1 MPLNTTL
8 PSVSQ
13 AQSLLTPTQS
23 DQSVGI
29 LNHLFGIPNGNWHSL
44 YYQTI
49 GGVGNGSLFF
59 TLLKD
64 FDLVVLAF
72 VVITVFITMAIG
84 VTSTAHEGKAF
95 GNRYHALWTPLR
107 SAFAMVLLAPIPG
120 IGLSLIQ
127 GIVLLM
133 IWFSIGGA
141 NYLAT
146 QATTYMAQNG
156 GQRTSIAPGGGRVL
170 ANDVLQSE
178 LAMQFFINY
187 EGAKINPT
195 YTVSPW
201 RPDQLAS
208 TGAFNPNASSD
219 SLGPVA
225 SQGGPGHYTITFN
238 TSGVKTTGG
247 YLWGLIDA
255 NGVTPGQFGKFTITC
270 TSQNSPM
277 CAAQISA
284 IEQMI
289 ATEAPYVQSLVNS
302 SQAAAGSS
310 STSATNKAA
319 TNGPTLTNPTVL
331 KAAAAYDAAVANAEQ
346 QTIAQM
352 HPELMQA
359 MDNINSNVTHL
370 GWWTL
375 GMYYWDIAHVNAGI
389 QAQIGQPPVWS
400 GYNAKAINK
409 AMSSASDRKTFGE
422 IEKAAKAGLDAASS
436 ASGIGNYK
444 NLLTEIFSSE
454 GAWYVDMSPWNLM
467 GAFGGKAVANP
478 LARLQMAGDLIMT
491 TEVPAAIG
499 AYTILR
505 SVASAGKDGAE
516 ASDVPVLSGVAGA
529 VAGAV
534 SGATKA
540 IGPYVA
546 ALVVAIFVVGA
557 IWAYYLPSVPFII
570 WTMGLLGWL
579 IFLIEALVG
588 AVVWAAGI
596 ALPEGEGLFG
606 PRGDQGVMLF
616 LNIMFRP
623 ALMVIGFFASFM
635 LIGIVGP
642 IIGGS
647 FGVFMGGMYSITGSG
662 VTSSS
667 PMSTVM
673 ALNPITWVAS
683 SVVLTIIMLTVT
695 HKIFGLVTWI
705 PENVFRWVGGQGV
718 QLGEGGDEQ
727 RARGHVDA
735 VGGFVNKG
743 AGPKAKGADGA
754 GEGAGSGSAGGGGEE
769 VGGEKVGGNDIA
781 GGGETVAE
789 APPTKPE

>member
-1 MPLNTTL
+1 MPTNTVL

-13 AQSLLTPTQS
+13 AQSLLTPSSS
-23 DQSVGI
+23 DQSVSI
-29 LNHLFGIPNGNWHSL
+29 LNKLFGIPNGNWHSI

-120 IGLSLIQ
+120 VGLSLIQ
-127 GIVLLM
+127 GLVLLM
-133 IWFSIGGA
+133 VWFSIGGA

-146 QATTYMAQNG
+146 QATQYMAQNG
-156 GQRTSIAPGGGRVL
+156 GQLTSIAPGGGRIL

-178 LAMQFFINY
+178 LAVQFFINY
-187 EGAKINPT
+187 EGAKINPI
-195 YTVSPW
+195 YTVSQW
-201 RPDQLAS
+201 HANQMSS
-208 TGAFNPNASSD
+208 TGGFDSTASSA
-219 SLGPVA
+219 SLGPTA
-225 SQGGPGHYTITFN
+225 SQDGPGHYTITFN
-238 TSGVKTTGG
+238 TSGVPTTGG

-255 NGVTPGQFGKFTITC
+255 QGVTPGQFGKFTINC

-310 STSATNKAA
+310 STATSNKAA
-319 TNGPTLTNPTVL
+319 ASGPTLTNPTII
-331 KAAAAYDAAVANAEQ
+331 KAAQAYDAAVANAEQ
-346 QTIAQM
+346 QVISQT
-352 HPELMQA
+352 HPEMMQA

-370 GWWTL
+370 GWWAL

-389 QAQIGQPPVWS
+389 QAQIGQPPQWS
-400 GYNAKAINK
+400 GYNQKAINE
-409 AMSSASDRKTFGE
+409 AMSSSADRAVFGK
-422 IEKAAKAGLDAASS
+422 IEKAAKAGLDAAASS
-436 ASGIGNYK
+436 SGVGAYK
-444 NLLTEIFSSE
+444 GLLTEVFSSQ
-454 GAWYVDMSPWNLM
+454 GAWFTDLSPWNLM
-467 GAFGGKAVANP
+467 GDFGGKSVSNP

-499 AYTILR
+499 AYTVLR
-505 SVASAGKDGAE
+505 SVAAAGKDGAE
-516 ASDVPVLSGVAGA
+516 ASDIPVLSGVAGA

-534 SGATKA
+534 SGAVKA
-540 IGPYVA
+540 IGPYVS
-546 ALVVAIFVVGA
+546 ALVIAIFVIGA

-596 ALPEGEGLFG
+596 ALPEGEGIFG

-616 LNIMFRP
+616 LNVMFRP
-623 ALMVIGFFASFM
+623 SLMVIGFFASFM

-647 FGVFMGGMYSITGSG
+647 FGVFMSGMYSITGSG

-667 PMSTVM
+667 PMSTIM
-673 ALNPITWVAS
+673 ALNPITWLAS

-735 VGGFVNKG
+735 VGAFVNKG
-743 AGPKAKGADGA
+743 SCAQKARSADGA
-754 GEGAGSGSAGGGGEE
+754 GEGAGAGGGSEGI
-769 VGGEKVGGNDIA
+769 GGEGVGGNDIA

>member
-8 PSVSQ
+8 PSLAQS
-13 AQSLLTPTQS
+13 QSLLTPSSS

-29 LNHLFGIPNGNWHSL
+29 LNQLFGIPNGNWHSL

-120 IGLSLIQ
+120 VGLSLIQ

-141 NYLAT
+141 NYLAS
-146 QATTYMAQNG
+146 QATQYMAQNG
-156 GQRTSIAPGGGRVL
+156 GQLTSIAPGGGRLL
-170 ANDVLQSE
+170 ANEVLQSE
-178 LAMQFFINY
+178 LAVQFFINY
-187 EGAKINPT
+187 ENAKINPI

-208 TGAFNPNASSD
+208 TGAFNPNASSA
-219 SLGPVA
+219 SLGPTA
-225 SQGGPGHYTITFN
+225 SQDGPGHYTITFN

-255 NGVTPGQFGKFTITC
+255 NGIAPGQFGKITIKC
-270 TSQNSPM
+270 TSQSSPM
-277 CAAQISA
+277 CTTQLSA
-284 IEQMI
+284 VEQMI
-289 ATEAPYVQSLVNS
+289 ATETPYVQSLVNS

-319 TNGPTLTNPTVL
+319 TNGPSLTDPTIVR
-331 KAAAAYDAAVANAEQ
+331 ARQTYDAAVANAEQ
-346 QTIAQM
+346 QTISQA

-389 QAQIGQPPVWS
+389 QAQIGQPPQWS
-400 GYNAKAINK
+400 GYNQKAINK
-409 AMSSASDRKTFGE
+409 AMSAKSDRKTFAK
-422 IEKAAKAGLDAASS
+422 IDAAAAAGVQAANSSAGLGTGSS
-436 ASGIGNYK
+436 
-444 NLLTEIFSSE
+444 LLTKVFSSE
-454 GAWYVDMSPWNLM
+454 GAWYTKMSPWSLTY
-467 GAFGGKAVANP
+467 GSGGKSVDP
-478 LARLQMAGDLIMT
+478 LAALQMAGDLIVT
-491 TEVPAAIG
+491 AEIPTVIG
-499 AYTILR
+499 AYVTLR
-505 SVASAGKDGAE
+505 GVASAGKNAAADADTPLIGA
-516 ASDVPVLSGVAGA
+516 ATGAGA
-529 VAGAV
+529 GAFN
-534 SGATKA
+534 GAAKA
-540 IGPYVA
+540 IGSYVM
-546 ALVVAIFVVGA
+546 ALVIGIFVVGA

-596 ALPEGEGLFG
+596 ALPEGEGIFG

-616 LNIMFRP
+616 LNVMFRP
-623 ALMVIGFFASFM
+623 ALMVIGFFASFI

-647 FGVFMGGMYSITGSG
+647 FGVFMGGMYSITGSS

-683 SVVLTIIMLTVT
+683 SVVLTIIMLITT
-695 HKIFGLVTWI
+695 HKVFGLVTWI

-727 RARGHVDA
+727 RARSHVDA
-735 VGGFVNKG
+735 VGGFVNKN
-743 AGPKAKGADGA
+743 AGQKAKD
-754 GEGAGSGSAGGGGEE
+754 AGGAAVADTADSGGGKE
-769 VGGEKVGGNDIA
+769 VGGAGGGGNDIA
-781 GGGETVAE
+781 GGGEGGDI